1 MSENI
6 GQGGI
11 AGRSESLLRST
22 SGFEWPEP
30 LLYRLRVAMRL
41 ICEWQMH
48 RLGIGTSHRAGGTT
62 RTVRELRVHIAVS
75 EHTSSDSA
83 MSNAR
88 ANNIN
93 LAYQIFFCTGSNYG
107 FA

>member
-30 LLYRLRVAMRL
+30 LYRLRVAMRL

-48 RLGIGTSHRAGGTT
+48 RLGIRTCHRAGGTT
-62 RTVRELRVHIAVS
+62 RTVQELRVLIAVS

-83 MSNAR
+83 MSNVR
-88 ANNIN
+88 ANNTN

-107 FA
+107 VA